1 MAFCF
6 VLVVMIFPPP
16 GDDGLTFFS
25 GLKLVDTI
33 LISGE
38 DREDLVESIL
48 PRHGLTTVWKADLT
62 KLDDFS
68 SHSLLLSLSDE
79 PMLGEDFLGLEMG
92 VVGWR
97 RSPGWPG

>member
-16 GDDGLTFFS
+16 GDKDDSFLS
-25 GLKLVDTI
+25 GVTLVDTI

-38 DREDLVESIL
+38 DLEDSKL
-48 PRHGLTTVWKADLT
+48 PRPGFTTVWKADLT
-62 KLDDFS
+62 NLS
-68 SHSLLLSLSDE
+68 SHSLLLSSDRIW
-79 PMLGEDFLGLEMG
+79 GEDFLGLEMG

-97 RSPGWPG
+97 RSLGWG